1 VAAQRGG
8 VGWLGLEGLEGFFA
22 HPAVSNTNLADWL
35 ISFATSTSCSVVAT
49 MMLDRGRRAAAAS
62 GRPGVPA
69 MQRRRQMLGG
79 RVFGVHR
86 EIAGPFDEI
95 WVSFGSRC
103 EKKTG
108 WCGWVAP
115 CLHFI

>member
-49 MMLDRGRRAAAAS
+49 MMLDRGRRAS
-62 GRPGVPA
+62 GQRPGVPA
-69 MQRRRQMLGG
+69 MQRRQMLGG